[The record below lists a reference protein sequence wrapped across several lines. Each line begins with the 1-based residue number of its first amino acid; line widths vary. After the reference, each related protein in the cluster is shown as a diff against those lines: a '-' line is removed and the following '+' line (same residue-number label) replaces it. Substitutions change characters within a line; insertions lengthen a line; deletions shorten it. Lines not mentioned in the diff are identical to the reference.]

1 MPKPQEILDELKKVP
16 YPGLSRDIV
25 SFGMVRDVEV
35 SSTGV
40 NVVLAPTTTRAEVI
54 ADIRARVVATVA
66 AMEGVGNV
74 EVIVTEPQAQRR
86 GTQAGPVGIP
96 GVDKIVAVAS
106 GKGGV
111 GKSTVAVH
119 LALALS
125 QAGHRVG
132 LLDCDIYGPSIP
144 LMLGL
149 TGPPRSTADK
159 RIVPHEK
166 FGLRVLSFGLFVEDG
181 MPVIWR
187 GPMLTKALT
196 QFFRDTEWGELDY
209 LILDLPPGTGDV
221 QLTITQQVPLAGG
234 VIVTTP
240 ADVALL
246 DVRRGVR
253 MFQEVKAPVLGV
265 IENMSYHECRGCGR
279 RTEMFGHGGG
289 ERFAQNFGIPFL
301 GALPL
306 VRALREAADSGTPL
320 VVSDPEHPQSRAFA
334 AIAARLVAEIAA
346 RPQAGVPI
354 IHS

>member
-1 MPKPQEILDELKKVP
+1 MPKPQDILAELKKVN

-25 SFGMVRDVEV
+25 SFGMVRDIEV

-40 NVVLAPTTTRAEVI
+40 NVILAPTTARDDVI
-54 ADIRARVVATVA
+54 ADIKARVTAAVT
-66 AMEGVGNV
+66 AMEGVTRV
-74 EVIVTEPQAQRR
+74 DVIITEAEVQRR
-86 GTQAGPVGIP
+86 GPQAGPAGIP
-96 GVDKIVAVAS
+96 GIAQIVAVAS

-119 LALALS
+119 LAVALAR
-125 QAGHRVG
+125 AGHRIG
-132 LLDCDIYGPSIP
+132 LLDCDIYGPSIAQ
-144 LMLGL
+144 MLAL
-149 TGPPRSTADK
+149 TGPPRATDDK

-166 FGLRVLSFGLFVEDG
+166 FGMKVVSFGLFVEEG
-181 MPVIWR
+181 TPIIWR

-253 MFQEVKAPVLGV
+253 MFQQVKAPVLGV
-265 IENMSYHECRGCGR
+265 IENMSYHECSGCGHR
-279 RTEMFGHGGG
+279 SELFGHGGG
-289 ERFAQNFGIPFL
+289 ERFAHELGIPFL

-306 VRALREAADSGTPL
+306 VRALREAGDSGAPL
-320 VVSDPEHPQSRAFA
+320 VVEQPAHPQSVLFTK
-334 AIAARLVAEIAA
+334 IAQRLVTEINA
-346 RPQAGVPI
+346 RPQVGVPT
-354 IHS
+354 IH